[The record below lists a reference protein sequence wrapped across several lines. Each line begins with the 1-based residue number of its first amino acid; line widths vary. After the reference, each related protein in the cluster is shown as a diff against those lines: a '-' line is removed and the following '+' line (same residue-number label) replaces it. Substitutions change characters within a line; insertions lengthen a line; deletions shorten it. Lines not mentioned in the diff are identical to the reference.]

1 MTHAFL
7 SQLENDGR
15 IKCVFSTRRQF
26 CGEKFSW
33 IKSVFFMHQRHVTTS
48 AYWIKHWTP
57 VYFNGSFYTVPA
69 FLNSLSHRRN

>member
-1 MTHAFL
+1 MTTRRKNIFDPPQEKIFMTHAFL

-48 AYWIKHWTP
+48 AYWIKRWTP
-57 VYFNGSFYTVPA
+57 V
-69 FLNSLSHRRN
+69 

>member
-33 IKSVFFMHQRHVTTS
+33 IKSVFLMHQRHVTTS
-48 AYWIKHWTP
+48 AYWIKRWTP
-57 VYFNGSFYTVPA
+57 VYTQTQCEDGARDVRV
-69 FLNSLSHRRN
+69 L